1 MCRGVLIVSV
11 QILVKLFDFLI
22 TIKNLKIKK
31 LLNHNN
37 FKNILYPTLV
47 PLFRY
52 FRTVKYLSLFWPSKL
67 FTVAPVCANDR
78 EELLGALKHETLQLK
93 CEVEASPPAE
103 SFHWTFN
110 SSGEQT
116 ELTSQLQTTESGW
129 SRLNYT
135 PSSDL
140 DYGTISCWARNVI
153 GQQKAPCVFQIVAAG
168 A

>member
-1 MCRGVLIVSV
+1 MAR
-11 QILVKLFDFLI
+11 FAFFHPA
-22 TIKNLKIKK
+22 
-31 LLNHNN
+31 LNFH
-37 FKNILYPTLV
+37 L
-47 PLFRY
+47 
-52 FRTVKYLSLFWPSKL
+52 
-67 FTVAPVCANDR
+67 VAPICANDR

-116 ELTSQLQTTESGW
+116 ELTAQLQTTESGW

-135 PSSDL
+135 PTSDL

-153 GQQKAPCVFQIVAAG
+153 GQQKSPCVFQIVAAG
-168 A
+168 ARMSFIV

>member
-1 MCRGVLIVSV
+1 
-11 QILVKLFDFLI
+11 
-22 TIKNLKIKK
+22 
-31 LLNHNN
+31 
-37 FKNILYPTLV
+37 
-47 PLFRY
+47 
-52 FRTVKYLSLFWPSKL
+52 
-67 FTVAPVCANDR
+67 
-78 EELLGALKHETLQLK
+78 LK

-135 PSSDL
+135 PTSDL

-153 GQQKAPCVFQIVAAG
+153 GQQKTPCVFQIVAAG
-168 A
+168 TYIHSDLIFFILFVVPGENFSRFCFDNFCIKLQKSFSCVFVVCGLQH